1 MPKKTK
7 QSKSRKNRTFRKKR
21 LTIKSTG
28 GGFLGKLLGE
38 KKSYQNKPLNPESSP
53 KTIENSTPKPE
64 TLKDLEKMFPNGIPL
79 SVIKV
84 DLDKADEELQKEKK
98 RLEQFETLPSSQE
111 PVLGPE
117 EKQKEVTSNVP
128 PQPETEKLF

>member
-21 LTIKSTG
+21 LTIKSAG
-28 GGFLGKLLGE
+28 GGFFGFSKN
-38 KKSYQNKPLNPESSP
+38 KSPPQ
-53 KTIENSTPKPE
+53 TAENSTPKPE

-84 DLDKADEELQKEKK
+84 DLDKADELLQKQQKIFKQYEALPDDIITRRAEMEKA
-98 RLEQFETLPSSQE
+98 EME
-111 PVLGPE
+111 
-117 EKQKEVTSNVP
+117 KEVTSNVP
-128 PQPETEKLF
+128 SQPETEKLF

>member
-21 LTIKSTG
+21 LTIKSG
-28 GGFLGKLLGE
+28 GYGGVFSFFK
-38 KKSYQNKPLNPESSP
+38 NKPPKSSP
-53 KTIENSTPKPE
+53 QTASPQTAENSTPKPE

-84 DLDKADEELQKEKK
+84 DLDKADEILKEEEERFK
-98 RLEQFETLPSSQE
+98 QFNEDLAHRE
-111 PVLGPE
+111 PVQGPE
-117 EKQKEVTSNVP
+117 EESKEVKSNVP
-128 PQPETEKLF
+128 SQPEIEKLF

>member
-21 LTIKSTG
+21 LTIKSAG
-28 GGFLGKLLGE
+28 GGFFGFSKN
-38 KKSYQNKPLNPESSP
+38 KSPPQ
-53 KTIENSTPKPE
+53 TAENSTPKPK

-84 DLDKADEELQKEKK
+84 DLDKADELLKKEQEMI
-98 RLEQFETLPSSQE
+98 EQYEALPNRE
-111 PVLGPE
+111 PVQGYE
-117 EKQKEVTSNVP
+117 EEEKEVTSNVP
-128 PQPETEKLF
+128 SQPETEKLF

>member
-21 LTIKSTG
+21 LTIKSAG
-28 GGFLGKLLGE
+28 GGVFSFL
-38 KKSYQNKPLNPESSP
+38 KKKATKSSP
-53 KTIENSTPKPE
+53 QTTSPQTAENSTPKPE

-84 DLDKADEELQKEKK
+84 DLDKADELLQKEQKM
-98 RLEQFETLPSSQE
+98 LEQFETLPSSQE

-128 PQPETEKLF
+128 SQPETEKLF

>member
-21 LTIKSTG
+21 LTIKSAG
-28 GGFLGKLLGE
+28 GGFFGFSKN
-38 KKSYQNKPLNPESSP
+38 KSSES
-53 KTIENSTPKPE
+53 KTPQTAENSTPKPE

-84 DLDKADEELQKEKK
+84 DLDKADELLKKEQDM
-98 RLEQFETLPSSQE
+98 LEQFEALPPRE
-111 PVLGPE
+111 PVQGAQE
-117 EKQKEVTSNVP
+117 AKEVTSNVP
-128 PQPETEKLF
+128 SQPETEKLF

>member
-21 LTIKSTG
+21 LIIKSAG
-28 GGFLGKLLGE
+28 GGFFGFSKN
-38 KKSYQNKPLNPESSP
+38 KSPPQ
-53 KTIENSTPKPE
+53 TAENSTPKPE

-84 DLDKADEELQKEKK
+84 DLDKADEILKEEEK
-98 RLEQFETLPSSQE
+98 RFKQYEALPNRE
-111 PVLGPE
+111 PVQGPE
-117 EKQKEVTSNVP
+117 EESKEVTSNVP
-128 PQPETEKLF
+128 SQPETGKLF

>member
-21 LTIKSTG
+21 LTIKSAG
-28 GGFLGKLLGE
+28 GGFFGFSK
-38 KKSYQNKPLNPESSP
+38 KKSPPQ
-53 KTIENSTPKPE
+53 TAENSTPKPE

-84 DLDKADEELQKEKK
+84 DLDKADELLKKEQMQ
-98 RLEQFETLPSSQE
+98 LEKFEALPNRE
-111 PVLGPE
+111 PVQGPE
-117 EKQKEVTSNVP
+117 EESKEVTSNVP
-128 PQPETEKLF
+128 SQPETGKLF

>member
-21 LTIKSTG
+21 LTIKSAG
-28 GGFLGKLLGE
+28 GGFFGWPKN
-38 KKSYQNKPLNPESSP
+38 KSPPQ
-53 KTIENSTPKPE
+53 TAENSTPKPE

-84 DLDKADEELQKEKK
+84 DLDKADELLKKEQ
-98 RLEQFETLPSSQE
+98 RQLEKFEALPNRE
-111 PVLGPE
+111 PVQGPE
-117 EKQKEVTSNVP
+117 EESKEVTSNVP
-128 PQPETEKLF
+128 SQPEIEKLF

>member
-21 LTIKSTG
+21 LTIKSAG
-28 GGFLGKLLGE
+28 GGFFGFSKN
-38 KKSYQNKPLNPESSP
+38 KSPPQ
-53 KTIENSTPKPE
+53 TAENSTPKPE

-84 DLDKADEELQKEKK
+84 DLDKADELLKKEQKMLKQYEA
-98 RLEQFETLPSSQE
+98 LPNRE
-111 PVLGPE
+111 PVQGYE
-117 EKQKEVTSNVP
+117 EEEKEVTSNVP
-128 PQPETEKLF
+128 SQPETEKLF

>member
-21 LTIKSTG
+21 YTLKSRRG
-28 GGFLGKLLGE
+28 GGLGDFFLS
-38 KKSYQNKPLNPESSP
+38 KKTSSEPSPE
-53 KTIENSTPKPE
+53 TIENSTPKPE
-64 TLKDLEKMFPNGIPL
+64 TFKDLEKLFPNGIPL

-84 DLDKADEELQKEKK
+84 DLDKVDELLKIEQTMFEK
-98 RLEQFETLPSSQE
+98 FDTLPSRE
-111 PVLGPE
+111 HMDKPE
-117 EKQKEVTSNVP
+117 EKAPPVISNVP

>member
-21 LTIKSTG
+21 LTIKSG
-28 GGFLGKLLGE
+28 GYGGVLGFFGK
-38 KKSYQNKPLNPESSP
+38 KPPESSP
-53 KTIENSTPKPE
+53 QTAENSTPKPE

-84 DLDKADEELQKEKK
+84 DLDKADELLKKEQ
-98 RLEQFETLPSSQE
+98 RQLEKFEALPNRE
-111 PVLGPE
+111 PVQGPE
-117 EKQKEVTSNVP
+117 EEEKEVTSNVP
-128 PQPETEKLF
+128 SQPETEKLF

>member
-21 LTIKSTG
+21 LTIKSAG
-28 GGFLGKLLGE
+28 GGFFGFL
-38 KKSYQNKPLNPESSP
+38 KKKAPESSP
-53 KTIENSTPKPE
+53 QTAENSTPKPE

-84 DLDKADEELQKEKK
+84 DLDKADELLKKEQKIFKQYEALPDDIITRRAEMEKA
-98 RLEQFETLPSSQE
+98 EME
-111 PVLGPE
+111 
-117 EKQKEVTSNVP
+117 KEVTSNVP
-128 PQPETEKLF
+128 SQPETEKLF

>member
-21 LTIKSTG
+21 LTIKSAG
-28 GGFLGKLLGE
+28 GGFFGFSKN
-38 KKSYQNKPLNPESSP
+38 KSPPQ
-53 KTIENSTPKPE
+53 TAENSTPKPE

-84 DLDKADEELQKEKK
+84 DLDKADELLKKEQEMI
-98 RLEQFETLPSSQE
+98 EQYEALPNRE
-111 PVLGPE
+111 PVQGYE
-117 EKQKEVTSNVP
+117 EEEKEVTSNVP
-128 PQPETEKLF
+128 SQPETEKLF

>member
-21 LTIKSTG
+21 LTIKSAG
-28 GGFLGKLLGE
+28 GGFFGWPKN
-38 KKSYQNKPLNPESSP
+38 KSPPQ
-53 KTIENSTPKPE
+53 TAENSTPKPK

-84 DLDKADEELQKEKK
+84 DLDKADEILKKEQDM
-98 RLEQFETLPSSQE
+98 LEQFEALPPRE
-111 PVLGPE
+111 PVQGAQE
-117 EKQKEVTSNVP
+117 AKEVTSNVP
-128 PQPETEKLF
+128 SQPETEKLF

>member
-21 LTIKSTG
+21 LTIKSAG
-28 GGFLGKLLGE
+28 GGFFGFSKN
-38 KKSYQNKPLNPESSP
+38 KSPPQ
-53 KTIENSTPKPE
+53 TAENSTPKPE

-84 DLDKADEELQKEKK
+84 DLDKADELLKKEEGQ
-98 RLEQFETLPSSQE
+98 LEKFEALPNRE
-111 PVLGPE
+111 PVQGPE
-117 EKQKEVTSNVP
+117 EEEKEVTSNVP
-128 PQPETEKLF
+128 SQPETEKLF

>member
-21 LTIKSTG
+21 LTIKSAG
-28 GGFLGKLLGE
+28 GGFFGFSKN
-38 KKSYQNKPLNPESSP
+38 KSSES
-53 KTIENSTPKPE
+53 KTPQTAENSTPKPE

-84 DLDKADEELQKEKK
+84 DLDKADELLQKEKDMFK
-98 RLEQFETLPSSQE
+98 QYEALPDDIITRRAEMQKAE
-111 PVLGPE
+111 ME
-117 EKQKEVTSNVP
+117 KEVTSNVP
-128 PQPETEKLF
+128 SQPETEKLF

>member
-21 LTIKSTG
+21 LTIKSG
-28 GGFLGKLLGE
+28 GYGGVFSFL
-38 KKSYQNKPLNPESSP
+38 KKKATESKTPQTTSP
-53 KTIENSTPKPE
+53 QTAENSTPKPE

-84 DLDKADEELQKEKK
+84 DLDKADEILKEEEK
-98 RLEQFETLPSSQE
+98 RFKQYEALPNRE
-111 PVLGPE
+111 PVQGPE
-117 EKQKEVTSNVP
+117 EESKEVTSNVP
-128 PQPETEKLF
+128 SQPETGKLF

>member
-98 RLEQFETLPSSQE
+98 RLEQFEALPDRV
-111 PVLGPE
+111 PVHGPE
-117 EKQKEVTSNVP
+117 EEEKEVTSNVP
-128 PQPETEKLF
+128 SQPETEKLF

>member
-21 LTIKSTG
+21 LTIKSAG
-28 GGFLGKLLGE
+28 GGFFGFSKN
-38 KKSYQNKPLNPESSP
+38 KSPPQ
-53 KTIENSTPKPE
+53 TAENSTPKPE

-84 DLDKADEELQKEKK
+84 DLDKADEILKEEEK
-98 RLEQFETLPSSQE
+98 RFKQYEALPNRE
-111 PVLGPE
+111 PVQGPE
-117 EKQKEVTSNVP
+117 EESKEVTSNVP
-128 PQPETEKLF
+128 SQPETGKLF

>member
-21 LTIKSTG
+21 LTIKSAG
-28 GGFLGKLLGE
+28 GGFFGFSKN
-38 KKSYQNKPLNPESSP
+38 KSPPQ
-53 KTIENSTPKPE
+53 TAENSTPKPE

-84 DLDKADEELQKEKK
+84 DLDKADELLKKEQKMLKQYEA
-98 RLEQFETLPSSQE
+98 LPNRE
-111 PVLGPE
+111 PVQGPE
-117 EKQKEVTSNVP
+117 EEEKELTSNVP
-128 PQPETEKLF
+128 SQPETEKLF

>member
-28 GGFLGKLLGE
+28 GGFFDKLFE
-38 KKSYQNKPLNPESSP
+38 KKP
-53 KTIENSTPKPE
+53 KTPQTAENSTPKPE

-84 DLDKADEELQKEKK
+84 DLDKADELLKK
-98 RLEQFETLPSSQE
+98 QQSRLEQFEALPKRV
-111 PVLGPE
+111 PVHGPE
-117 EKQKEVTSNVP
+117 EEEKEVTSIVP
-128 PQPETEKLF
+128 SQPETEKLF

>member
-21 LTIKSTG
+21 LTIKSAG
-28 GGFLGKLLGE
+28 GGFFGWPKN
-38 KKSYQNKPLNPESSP
+38 KSPPQ
-53 KTIENSTPKPE
+53 TAENSTPKPE

-84 DLDKADEELQKEKK
+84 DLDEAEKILKKEEDMFKQYEALPDDIITRRAEMQKAEME
-98 RLEQFETLPSSQE
+98 
-111 PVLGPE
+111 
-117 EKQKEVTSNVP
+117 KEVTSNVP
-128 PQPETEKLF
+128 SQPETEKLF